1 MAWRISV
8 SLERHPEA
16 LLVVQRMIYA
26 AAMAQ
31 GATDVEAY
39 SVARSLR
46 EAIRAADGETTEV
59 EPAGHPAAPFQIE
72 LEYDEETLTLFV
84 RERDLSPSVSGSAVL
99 H

>member
-26 AAMAQ
+26 AARAQ

-46 EAIRAADGETTEV
+46 EALRAADGETTGV
-59 EPAGHPAAPFQIE
+59 EPAEHLAAPVQID
-72 LEYDEETLTLFV
+72 LECDEETLTLLV
-84 RERDLSPSVSGSAVL
+84 RERHLSPSVSGSAVL